1 MFEHYSVADLFANLY
16 KKRKAKYSSSYR
28 FICSHCCTIYN

>member
-16 KKRKAKYSSSYR
+16 KNEKANILALIAL
-28 FICSHCCTIYN
+28 ICSHCCTIYN